1 MKTTPAVGTT
11 FFAMAALW
19 ALATPARAQAPK
31 PPAPNALMQ
40 IVPVSPNLEPA
51 IPRPAQEQAAREK
64 LAALEKRTGRKPNIL
79 VFLVD

>member
-1 MKTTPAVGTT
+1 
-11 FFAMAALW
+11 
-19 ALATPARAQAPK
+19 
-31 PPAPNALMQ
+31 MQ